1 MISPTIFFRML
12 LPFRI
17 KENEKNI
24 YNIAAVLYFFLNK
37 PLYYVLPFSFLF
49 SIAAQGLICSL

>member
-1 MISPTIFFRML
+1 MISPTIFLGCYSLSALKKMKKTSITL
-12 LPFRI
+12 L
-17 KENEKNI
+17 
-24 YNIAAVLYFFLNK
+24 LCYFFLNK